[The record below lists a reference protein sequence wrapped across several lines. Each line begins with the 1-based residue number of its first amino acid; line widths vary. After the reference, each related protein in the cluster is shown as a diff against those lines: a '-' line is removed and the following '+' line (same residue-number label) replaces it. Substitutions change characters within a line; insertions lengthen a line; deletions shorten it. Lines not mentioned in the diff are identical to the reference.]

1 KLVEIQEHDGFK
13 LEATFGKDR
22 PTLISKIKAKFDEI
36 NGVDKQEAPEKIT
49 VKKVG
54 ESDERTD
61 QKVAD
66 TVEYVDEQDTKYDK
80 KATDYTN
87 QETERTL
94 QEAVTEAVRQD
105 ELVRQDAMA
114 AAQKAEENAISKSVA
129 KEIYNAQVD
138 EILKSLDDVDG
149 VVTKQNERIGEVS
162 NKVTDFEVKIDKYDG
177 KFVSYDETINELE
190 GKVTTSIEK
199 VEGFGN
205 KVEANTTEIAK
216 QAGMIAAKLDETTYT
231 KDKDGM
237 VKDIASNK
245 AEIEATAKE
254 VSSKVSRDEFDS
266 LEIGGRNYIQ
276 NGLPANSDLW
286 IFTEQNKSGSS
297 QIKDGY
303 LSITNDNNGWKQ
315 WQLYSHKGAGALD
328 KLEADTDY
336 TISFEV
342 RRSENAAGRI
352 AFHLRYSVDG
362 GTSDQITI
370 SKNVNELGTDWTRL
384 SNTGKISSEILK
396 DYKYVRVIAYYSGN
410 GTVDF
415 RKMNLVQGN
424 KAPRDWTPAPE
435 DVDSRIDHAETEI
448 KQNAD
453 EILLR
458 ATKDEVDKERTKI
471 NKAQAD
477 ITANAD
483 AIKLRATTTQLNTEK
498 KRITNAEG
506 RIDVLDNA
514 VKLKASQEDVDGL
527 EGRVTKAEGELKVL
541 PGEISAK
548 VSKDGLIGE
557 INAQPDN
564 LLIDF
569 ARVKMTGAL
578 EAKHI
583 KSLSGLN
590 VNDQFIVSP
599 SGNVTF
605 GGDMVGGNIKGS
617 TLTSD
622 VVLGNT
628 RSSTVIRNDYVKIS
642 SQDNRTTEFINRIEM
657 YAGNLR

>member
-1 KLVEIQEHDGFK
+1 
-13 LEATFGKDR
+13 
-22 PTLISKIKAKFDEI
+22 
-36 NGVDKQEAPEKIT
+36 
-49 VKKVG
+49 
-54 ESDERTD
+54 
-61 QKVAD
+61 
-66 TVEYVDEQDTKYDK
+66 
-80 KATDYTN
+80 
-87 QETERTL
+87 
-94 QEAVTEAVRQD
+94 
-105 ELVRQDAMA
+105 
-114 AAQKAEENAISKSVA
+114 
-129 KEIYNAQVD
+129 
-138 EILKSLDDVDG
+138 
-149 VVTKQNERIGEVS
+149 
-162 NKVTDFEVKIDKYDG
+162 
-177 KFVSYDETINELE
+177 
-190 GKVTTSIEK
+190 
-199 VEGFGN
+199 
-205 KVEANTTEIAK
+205 
-216 QAGMIAAKLDETTYT
+216 
-231 KDKDGM
+231 
-237 VKDIASNK
+237 
-245 AEIEATAKE
+245 
-254 VSSKVSRDEFDS
+254 
-266 LEIGGRNYIQ
+266 
-276 NGLPANSDLW
+276 
-286 IFTEQNKSGSS
+286 
-297 QIKDGY
+297 
-303 LSITNDNNGWKQ
+303 
-315 WQLYSHKGAGALD
+315 
-328 KLEADTDY
+328 
-336 TISFEV
+336 
-342 RRSENAAGRI
+342 
-352 AFHLRYSVDG
+352 
-362 GTSDQITI
+362 
-370 SKNVNELGTDWTRL
+370 ELGTDWTRL

-396 DYKYVRVIAYYSGN
+396 DYKYVRVIAYYDGK

-657 YAGNLR
+657 YAGNLRVSNKWGNDTEIHDDGIDTEGRLNFRTGSIRPFDYDDPDRKALGIYGEGWRTTDGGGSIQLYSPKDPSSAAGKFALSANKSLVVLGDSGLLEVHGRLVNQGTRDTT

>member
-1 KLVEIQEHDGFK
+1 
-13 LEATFGKDR
+13 
-22 PTLISKIKAKFDEI
+22 
-36 NGVDKQEAPEKIT
+36 
-49 VKKVG
+49 
-54 ESDERTD
+54 
-61 QKVAD
+61 
-66 TVEYVDEQDTKYDK
+66 
-80 KATDYTN
+80 
-87 QETERTL
+87 
-94 QEAVTEAVRQD
+94 
-105 ELVRQDAMA
+105 
-114 AAQKAEENAISKSVA
+114 QKAEENAISKSVA

-138 EILKSLDDVDG
+138 EILKSLNDVDG

-205 KVEANTTEIAK
+205 KVEANTTEITK

-266 LEIGGRNYIQ
+266 LEIGGRNLIKDSENIPKHFGNGYSGANAEYTKVDMTDEWGFENAYEVKTTGGTYTSGLKILSIHGGMVMNQRYVYSVYIKNIGTDNIKIRT
-276 NGLPANSDLW
+276 NGLGA
-286 IFTEQNKSGSS
+286 S
-297 QIKDGY
+297 QQVTVKPSE
-303 LSITNDNNGWKQ
+303 SIRYASEG
-315 WQLYSHKGAGALD
+315 
-328 KLEADTDY
+328 E
-336 TISFEV
+336 
-342 RRSENAAGRI
+342 RRENYDWFQCHII
-352 AFHLRYSVDG
+352 AETVD
-362 GTSDQITI
+362 
-370 SKNVNELGTDWTRL
+370 KNVHAIIGREQFEHGTKVT
-384 SNTGKISSEILK
+384 
-396 DYKYVRVIAYYSGN
+396 
-410 GTVDF
+410 
-415 RKMNLVQGN
+415 
-424 KAPRDWTPAPE
+424 DWTPAPE

-453 EILLR
+453 AIKLS
-458 ATKDEVDKERTKI
+458 ATKDEVDKERVKI

-527 EGRVTKAEGELKVL
+527 AGRVTKAEGELKVL

-548 VSKDGLIGE
+548 VSKDGVISA
-557 INAQPDN
+557 INLTKEKAKIQAAQ
-564 LLIDF
+564 IDL
-569 ARVKMTGAL
+569 VGAVT
-578 EAKHI
+578 ANHI

-617 TLTSD
+617 ILTSD
-622 VVLGNT
+622 FVSGNT
-628 RSSTVIRNDYVKIS
+628 KSSTVIQNDYVEIS
-642 SQDNRTTEFINRIEM
+642 SQDNRTLEFINRIEM
-657 YAGNLR
+657 HAGNLRVSNKWGNDTEIHDDGIDTEGRVNFRTGSIRPFDYDKPARKALGIYGEGWRVEDGGGVLQLYSPKDPPSVAGYFR